1 MGIPKNGWFIVENP
15 MNMNDLGVPM
25 GTPKSV
31 GVMSKIHVLYGSSRR
46 KDIVTVGR
54 DWLHAGILG
63 ISGIAGPGMLLA
75 LGCGQEAG

>member
-1 MGIPKNGWFIVENP
+1 MIEDFQ
-15 MNMNDLGVPM
+15 
-25 GTPKSV
+25 TPI
-31 GVMSKIHVLYGSSRR
+31 GR